1 MNLPDYKNI
10 KIAFF
15 DIDGT
20 MIDIGSR
27 KITPNMLETLSGLQR
42 NGIKIC
48 IATGRPPAILPRFQG
63 NGFLV
68 IAQRGDDHLADAL
81 RVLQRELS
89 EVVGHR
95 ADSGVLENHG
105 NVG

>member
-27 KITPNMLETLSGLQR
+27 KITPNMLETLSGRQR

-48 IATGRPPAILPRFQG
+48 IAT
-63 NGFLV
+63 
-68 IAQRGDDHLADAL
+68 DA
-81 RVLQRELS
+81 RRQFFPVFRELILT
-89 EVVGHR
+89 HT
-95 ADSGVLENHG
+95 
-105 NVG
+105 